1 MTDDEFWA
9 LLHEKQR
16 RYPPYRKARFYART
30 QEEMAQ
36 LPCARALRLYA
47 IEYMAAR
54 NFDCVPVGLKN
65 ELKYLDVDLNFH
77 REVAAK
83 IQRFRIAEDEYNGA
97 DEDELWWK
105 PGRNCEIEPPS
116 QRLTQRAPLDQGW
129 PEDEDVKPRKGVVL
143 V

>member
-1 MTDDEFWA
+1 MAERGTEDVVTDDEFWA

-16 RYPPYRKARFYART
+16 RYPPYHKARFYART

-54 NFDCVPVGLKN
+54 TFDCVPVGLKN

-77 REVAAK
+77 REVAPK
-83 IQRFRIAEDEYNGA
+83 IQRFRIAEDDYNGA
-97 DEDELWWK
+97 DEDELWWH
-105 PGRNCEIEPPS
+105 PGRDDEPMLPS
-116 QRLTQRAPLDQGW
+116 ERLMTVARP
-129 PEDEDVKPRKGVVL
+129 
-143 V
+143 

>member
-1 MTDDEFWA
+1 
-9 LLHEKQR
+9 
-16 RYPPYRKARFYART
+16 
-30 QEEMAQ
+30 MAQ
-36 LPCARALRLYA
+36 LPCARTLRLYA
-47 IEYMAAR
+47 IEYIVAR

-77 REVAAK
+77 REVAPK

-116 QRLTQRAPLDQGW
+116 QRFTQRAPLDQGW
-129 PEDEDVKPRKGVVL
+129 PEDEDVKPRKGLVL